1 MISIN
6 FNKFQSYIQF
16 VMQSSSESHDR
27 RVHLQEICNM
37 NCKMAGLMGAAAGG
51 AAGHV
56 AEKKMK
62 EKSEDT
68 GLLGMGQA
76 VGYNMLYQW
85 TQNFGVTV
93 CVFIKQFSSYFYIV

>member
-1 MISIN
+1 
-6 FNKFQSYIQF
+6 
-16 VMQSSSESHDR
+16 MQSSSESHDR

-85 TQNFGVTV
+85 TKNFGVTV

>member
-1 MISIN
+1 
-6 FNKFQSYIQF
+6 
-16 VMQSSSESHDR
+16 
-27 RVHLQEICNM
+27 M
-37 NCKMAGLMGAAAGG
+37 NCKMAGLMGAAADG

-76 VGYNMLYQW
+76 VGYYNMLYQW
-85 TQNFGVTV
+85 THNDPQFWCHCV
-93 CVFIKQFSSYFYIV
+93 CFYKAIF